1 MRTTVMEGEFG
12 EFDLASVIQVV
23 SIGRQYTGIELF
35 DETGTVIGTLMLKS
49 GKILAANSGSVSGLD
64 AVTSMLRSERSKR
77 FSVYRTE
84 PFSDVA
90 SPVGSVGSILLR
102 FTEITSNR
110 SDRIAVPD
118 ERIAVMEGSLV
129 EFDLSMVLQVIGIG
143 RQFTSVELREP
154 GGRPLGTIHVK
165 SGKVI
170 SATSD
175 HLSGID
181 AIRRLARCPRESRFA
196 VYRSR
201 APVPENPLGSLAQI
215 LFTVTDPDDQWDSAD
230 PDTQS
235 KIPALETSPQPVMP
249 PSEAPKRPAARSE
262 APPVAKQR
270 PSARAPAAPPPGETA
285 APSRPASPAILK
297 RDRDEEQR
305 QPRFLE
311 PRSSPGGLGIV
322 PLRAS
327 DVPTI
332 AVTSPKGGAGKTTVA
347 LNLAVALVRQG
358 KRVTIVDADANGV
371 LLALNATA
379 KPAAG
384 AYEVIAGKARL
395 SHVALPTRVP
405 GLRVVPSGDPSG
417 AFGASMLAW
426 KQLLKEAS
434 VDTDVV
440 LVDTQ
445 AGLYGLSGEVCS
457 AATHSL
463 VVLPA
468 EPTAIRAL
476 PTYLQR
482 LAALGQA
489 PQNVIGIVLNMLDY
503 RARISLEVL
512 RDLCGGPS
520 APWVFDIPIAR
531 SAAFMEAVARGTLV
545 CRADRTGTPTIG
557 WVFEV
562 LASGI
567 LERMGMATPTSG
579 EPILA

>member
-35 DETGTVIGTLMLKS
+35 DEAGTVVGTLVLKS
-49 GKILAANSGSVSGLD
+49 GKILAANSGSVSGFD
-64 AVTSMLRSERSKR
+64 AVTSMLQSERSRR

-90 SPVGSVGSILLR
+90 SPVGSVGSVLLR
-102 FTEITSNR
+102 FTESKSNR
-110 SDRIAVPD
+110 P
-118 ERIAVMEGSLV
+118 ERIAVMEGSLL

-143 RQFTSVELREP
+143 RQFTSVEVREP
-154 GGRPLGTIHVK
+154 GGRLVGTIQVK

-196 VYRSR
+196 VYRSGG
-201 APVPENPLGSLAQI
+201 PVPENPLGSLAQI
-215 LFTVTDPDDQWDSAD
+215 LFTVADTHDQWDLAD
-230 PDTQS
+230 PATQS
-235 KIPALETSPQPVMP
+235 KISVLETSREPVTHAAEVP
-249 PSEAPKRPAARSE
+249 RRPLTRSE

-270 PSARAPAAPPPGETA
+270 ASGRAPAPAPGETA
-285 APSRPASPAILK
+285 GLSRAVPPVTLK
-297 RDRDEEQR
+297 RERDEEQR

-347 LNLAVALVRQG
+347 LNLAVALIRQG

-371 LLALNATA
+371 LLALNATT
-379 KPAAG
+379 KSTAG

-395 SHVALPTRVP
+395 SNVALPTRVP

-417 AFGASMLAW
+417 ASAASVLAW

-434 VDTDVV
+434 VETDVV
-440 LVDTQ
+440 LVDTA

-531 SAAFMEAVARGTLV
+531 STAFMEAVARGALV
-545 CRADRTGTPTIG
+545 CRAERTGTPTIG

-567 LERMGMATPTSG
+567 LERMGMATPTCG
-579 EPILA
+579 EPILG